1 MLKLLR
7 IDNFVLIDRV
17 ELLLDKGYTVITGET
32 GSGKSILLNAI
43 NLLLGERAD
52 FSVIGKKSNKSFVE
66 ASFEMEARFIDFF
79 TTHDLDQ
86 NAEIIVR
93 REIVKDG
100 KSRAFINDTPVQLTV
115 LKELT
120 SQLLSVNSQF
130 NTYDLRS
137 NQYQMELFDDMANTS
152 LLRKKYTKNYLNWKS
167 SNLLLSKLEEK
178 RTELLKQN
186 DYNQFLLEELA
197 QLDLLNT
204 DFSEFESVLKRIENA
219 DFIRDIAI
227 QLSNFSEENG
237 PYAVLN
243 SVLFKLEK
251 VGDVDPKMKQFQGQL
266 KAILIE
272 LKELMNEAENLVN
285 GLEVDPEE
293 QQKILKKVDEYNR
306 QLSKHRF
313 SNQSQLVELWT
324 KLSHNSLDNKLLDE
338 EIHVL
343 ITENNALY
351 ASLQLNAKE
360 LHEKRIAAATTL
372 EELLQKILMELK
384 LMETK
389 LSFDLLATDTLKEYG
404 NSELKILFSAN
415 KGMSM
420 VPIEKAASGGEMS
433 RVMLALQKIISE
445 KRKLPTILF
454 DEIDTGVSGDVAEKI
469 GILLRNM
476 GENLQLIAITHLPQ
490 VSAKANHHF
499 KVEKDTDDNGSQTYV
514 KRLKSDEI
522 AVEIARL
529 MSGEI
534 ITTEAILTAKN
545 LMN

>member
-1 MLKLLR
+1 MVKLLR

-17 ELLLDKGYTVITGET
+17 ELLLDKGFTVITGET

-86 NAEIIVR
+86 NSEIIVR

-204 DFSEFESVLKRIENA
+204 DFSEFESVLKRIENV

-343 ITENNALY
+343 MTENNALY

>member
-17 ELLLDKGYTVITGET
+17 ELLLDKGFTVITGET

-86 NAEIIVR
+86 NSEIIVR

-152 LLRKKYTKNYLNWKS
+152 LLRKQYTKNFLSWKS

-204 DFSEFESVLKRIENA
+204 DFSEFESVLKRIENV

-343 ITENNALY
+343 MTENNALY

-360 LHEKRIAAATTL
+360 LHEKRIAAATSL
-372 EELLQKILMELK
+372 EESLQKILMELK

-389 LSFDLLATDTLKEYG
+389 LSFDLLATDTLKENG

-454 DEIDTGVSGDVAEKI
+454 DEIDTGVSGEVAEKI
-469 GILLRNM
+469 GLLLRNM

-499 KVEKDTDDNGSQTYV
+499 KVEKDTDDNGSQTHV

-522 AVEIARL
+522 AIEIARL

>member
-1 MLKLLR
+1 MVKLLR

-17 ELLLDKGYTVITGET
+17 ELLLDKGFTVITGET

-86 NAEIIVR
+86 NSEIIVR

-204 DFSEFESVLKRIENA
+204 DFSEFESVLKRIENV

-338 EIHVL
+338 EIHIL
-343 ITENNALY
+343 MTENNALY

-360 LHEKRIAAATTL
+360 LHEKRIAAATSL
-372 EELLQKILMELK
+372 EELLQKILMDLK

-389 LSFDLLATDTLKEYG
+389 LSFDLLATDTLKENG
-404 NSELKILFSAN
+404 TSELKILFSAN
-415 KGMSM
+415 KGMAM

-454 DEIDTGVSGDVAEKI
+454 DEIDTGVSGEVAEKI

-499 KVEKDTDDNGSQTYV
+499 KVEKDTDDNGSQTHV

-529 MSGEI
+529 MSGET
-534 ITTEAILTAKN
+534 ITAEAILTAKN